1 MVENAARMSRMK
13 QREELRRSNQEMEQ
27 NDAKTKFSGSLT
39 ITHVQG
45 LLVLLLLGLIMGIII
60 LGVEKIM
67 AVSKTQYYE

>member
-27 NDAKTKFSGSLT
+27 NDSKTKFSGSLT